1 MPKQPLRLIDPPL
14 LKALVHPTRI
24 HIMDILSE
32 GENSPSGIQKRI
44 GDISLDLVSK
54 HIKILRDLG
63 VVELCDEVR
72 QRGKFTEHIYRA
84 AAWQFLSVEEWK
96 AVDPDDR
103 PSVTTTI
110 LRMIDEDVGRAYFE
124 NKFDERVDNH
134 LSRSP
139 LKLDEEGWGEVV
151 KALENALESVL
162 KAHDK
167 SQERAGG
174 EEKKLTD
181 TTVVVMQFPLGREG
195 AGE

>member
-1 MPKQPLRLIDPPL
+1 MAKKPPSLIDPRL
-14 LKALVHPTRI
+14 MKALVHPTRI

-44 GDISLDLVSK
+44 GDVSLDLVSK

-72 QRGKFTEHIYRA
+72 QSGKFTEHIYRA
-84 AAWQFLSVEEWK
+84 ADWQFLSDDEWK
-96 AVDPDDR
+96 TVDPDDR
-103 PSVTTTI
+103 PAATTTI
-110 LRMIDEDVGRAYFE
+110 LRVISEDVGRAYFE

-139 LKLDEEGWGEVV
+139 LKLDEEGWEEVV
-151 KALENALESVL
+151 DALEAALKSVL
-162 KAHDK
+162 QAHDR

-174 EEKKLTD
+174 AENLTD
-181 TTVVVMQFPLGREG
+181 TTVVVMQFPLDRKA